1 MKRFRKELSWL
12 LVAALVVGSLAI
24 GFGQLKTEATPMVGT
39 GFFSL
44 AINIAKNSGT
54 DYPGNKRGTDSSF
67 RLQLINSTGGIVSQT
82 PNNAI
87 TGVACYESGNKDPLE
102 NGETTLYSSSN
113 PTAGTVNVLVESLG
127 TLTVNNT
134 INRMQLVC
142 TTYTDEHV
150 FDDVRLYYNNHN
162 GGGIQLTSGGWTSTS
177 AGETG
182 TWTIS
187 NDWFI
192 NNNKTLTFNANGG
205 SGGGVYDAIPYQTII
220 APANPTRT
228 GYNFNGWSPG
238 VPARM
243 PDAHSTYTAQW
254 NPIIYNIAFNGNG
267 STGGSTAGMT
277 CAYGTTY
284 NLTNNGF
291 TKIGYRF
298 VRWTTSAD
306 GSGTSY
312 NDGASVSNLTTV
324 NNSTVT
330 LYAQWA
336 PITYTVRYNPE
347 GGTGTTESS
356 IHTYDQSMALTV
368 NGFTRFGYT
377 FDGWATTAGGAKA
390 YNNGQQVVNMASTQG
405 AIVDIYA
412 RWLPITYYVSY
423 DVNST
428 GGHTGSM
435 TNSTHQYGVPNQL
448 NVNMYSKLGY
458 TFLGWA
464 TSQQGANAGEVTYE
478 DHDYVQDLTGTPNA
492 TVVLYAVWGANQ
504 YLVRYNGNGAT
515 GGTMADSAHWYDQ
528 NSRLRLNTFTRTG
541 YAFDGWNT
549 QADGSGTAYTDNQ
562 EVLSLVPSGIVT
574 LYAQWIPNTYTVS
587 YSGNGATG
595 GNMSTSAHT
604 YDVSKALNANG
615 YTKIG
620 HSFQGWALTNNA
632 TTPEFGDGDS
642 VVNLTAEQ
650 NEIVTLYAVWQ
661 INKYNVYYNANGGTG
676 TYGPVNQ
683 DYDTPVPLPESGFT
697 WAGREFRGWNP
708 VQSAVDPVTTYRV
721 PANDSTLYAVW
732 GADYSGV
739 NASIA
744 LANAAMLPANATKDP
759 QYIPGGALYPYAG
772 GGNNGLY
779 ARSMF
784 SINSL
789 TALTNA
795 VNVVTPGLRSDQ
807 QATVDGWKA
816 AIDDAYANLT
826 LASSDYSL
834 LQGRMTYVDNIN
846 RDLYTEASLMD
857 LDEAYQGAQNTIAQN
872 YKLPLQNWVDTAKNN
887 LDTAINNLVYR
898 PADYSNVTA
907 VWESVPPDYQT
918 TRTPETVNALN
929 EYYNA
934 IDWSLTMENQAI
946 VDEYAAVLTDL
957 INALEFLP
965 ADYTVVYNALKSI
978 PDNDGGLESV
988 NYEYLDAKYTPA
1000 SVQSLRNA
1008 VEAVV
1013 YDYVI
1018 TQQQQVDQFASNITY
1033 AKNTLV
1039 PKAADKTGL
1048 YQALQR
1054 IAPYPS
1060 NYYTNIT
1067 WNEYADARSVA
1078 LTLYNDQ
1085 NLNIFDQEE
1094 IDLAADRLNAA
1105 VDNLQ
1110 FLPVTYTVYYE
1121 DAAGNAL
1128 ASAAVKDGYA
1138 SQAVREYPITIYGY
1152 APDVEYENLT
1162 LDNTN
1167 NGTITFTY
1175 SYGTYTLSFD
1185 SAGGS
1190 AVNSITQIYNTDVTA
1205 PADPEREG
1213 YTFAGW
1219 QPAVP
1224 SKMPGEDTECVAQW
1238 TVNDYTV
1245 SFDSAGGSA
1254 VDSITQN
1261 YGTAITAPAAP
1272 TKEGYTFMGWLPAVP
1287 PVMPAED
1294 VECVAQWQI
1303 NQYTVS
1309 FDSAGGSAVDSITQ
1323 DYATSIT
1330 APAAPTKEGY
1340 TFMGWL
1346 PVVPTTMPAEN
1357 TECVAQ
1363 WQINQYTVSFDSAG
1377 GSDVESIT
1385 QNYGTAITAPADP
1398 TKEGY
1403 TFMGWLPVVP
1413 TTMPAENV
1421 ECVAQWQIDQYTV
1434 SFNSNGGSDVG
1445 SITQNYG
1452 TSVTAP
1458 DVPAKTGHTFAGWY
1472 SDSDLTTAVTWPYTM
1487 GASNVT
1493 FYAKWTLNNYNIT
1506 FDANGGT
1513 GGSGPTPTPYGTS
1526 LTAPTVTRTGYTFT
1540 GWLPS
1545 VPPTVPAQDTTY
1557 TAQWTINSYTVN
1569 FNSNGGSAVGSITQ
1583 NYGTD
1588 VSAPDAP
1595 TKTGHTFAGWYS
1607 DSGLT
1612 TAVTWPYTLGASD
1625 VTFYAD
1631 WTANNYNITFD
1642 ANGGTG
1648 GTGPTSMLYDSPLN
1662 APVVSRTGYSFVEWL
1677 PEVPATVPAQ
1687 DTTYTAQWT
1696 INPYT
1701 VNFNSNGGSAVASIT
1716 QNYGTDV
1723 SAPDIPTK
1731 TGHTFAG
1738 WYSDSGLTTA
1748 VTWPY
1753 TLGASDVTFYAD
1765 WTVNNYNVTFD
1776 ANGGAGGTGPTPM
1789 AYGSP
1794 LNAPVVT
1801 RTGYTFVEWLPE
1813 VPATVPAADTV
1824 YVAQWQIN
1832 QYTISF
1838 DSRGGDPVP
1847 SITQNYGTAVT
1858 APADPFKQD
1867 DVFMGW
1873 SPEVPTTMPAENVV
1887 CVALWAS
1894 DAPELIPADG
1904 STTMIDTSNPMNLIY
1919 GLEIGISQT
1928 AFEALFV
1935 EIIGNGYL
1943 VITPTAYGFGT
1954 GSKVELFHSITHELV
1969 ETYYIVIFGDV
1980 TGDGNVDSQDADR
1993 IILFENYWED
2003 WDYDTEFYLY
2013 KASDINGD
2021 LNTDSM
2027 DSDCIIMT
2035 ENYMSWI
2042 DQVAGITYDY

>member
-1 MKRFRKELSWL
+1 MMELSKKSFNKKL
-12 LVAALVVGSLAI
+12 SLFLAAALVLTSLLA
-24 GFGQLKTEATPMVGT
+24 GFGQIKTEAAPIAGT
-39 GFFSL
+39 GFFKL
-44 AINIAKNSGT
+44 EIAIDSNSGT
-54 DYPGNKRGTDSSF
+54 SSPGNSRGTDSSF
-67 RLQLINSTGGIVSQT
+67 TLRLVNAGGGVIGAT
-82 PNNAI
+82 PTNAI
-87 TGVACYESGNKDPLE
+87 TGTGSPDPLE
-102 NGETTLYSSSN
+102 NGRTTTYSSFG
-113 PTAGTVNVLVESLG
+113 AGGNVAVIVSEMAALG
-127 TLTVNNT
+127 VTSAITQMHLA
-134 INRMQLVC
+134 C
-142 TTYTDEHV
+142 TSQADDWW
-150 FDDVRLYYNNHN
+150 FADVRLYYSTTGNNAN
-162 GGGIQLTSGGWTSTS
+162 WVQLTSGGWQ
-177 AGETG
+177 AGSGTG
-182 TWTIS
+182 AWNISWFANNEKTITFDTQGGTGNVS
-187 NDWFI
+187 YEAVPGQ
-192 NNNKTLTFNANGG
+192 TLTSPTG
-205 SGGGVYDAIPYQTII
+205 SFTKP
-220 APANPTRT
+220 
-228 GYNFNGWSPG
+228 GYTFNGWNT
-238 VPARM
+238 PARM
-243 PDAHSTYTAQW
+243 PNANHTVYANWIPNT
-254 NPIIYNIAFNGNG
+254 YNIAFNGNG
-267 STGGSTAGMT
+267 STGGSTGGMT
-277 CAYGTTY
+277 CAYGTAY
-284 NLTNNGF
+284 NLTSNGF
-291 TKIGYRF
+291 TKNGYNF
-298 VRWTTSAD
+298 VCWNTNA
-306 GSGTSY
+306 GGTGTNY
-312 NDGASVSNLTTV
+312 NNGASVSNLTTV
-324 NNSTVT
+324 NNATVT

-336 PITYTVRYNPE
+336 PITYTVKYNPE
-347 GGTGTTESS
+347 GGTGTTADSL
-356 IHTYDQSMALTV
+356 HTFDQDKALTV
-368 NGFTRFGYT
+368 NGFSRYGYT
-377 FDGWATTAGGAKA
+377 FDGWAVTSGGSRA
-390 YNNGQQVVNMASTQG
+390 YDNGQTVKNLTNVQG
-405 AIVDIYA
+405 ATFDLYA
-412 RWLPITYYVSY
+412 RWEPITYYVSY

-428 GGHTGSM
+428 SGHSGTM
-435 TNSTHQYGVPNQL
+435 NNSTHQYGIPAQL
-448 NVNMYSKLGY
+448 NYNVYSKLGY

-587 YSGNGATG
+587 YSGNGATD

-816 AIDDAYANLT
+816 AIDEAYANLT

-1033 AKNTLV
+1033 EKNTLV

-1238 TVNDYTV
+1238 TINDYTV

-1272 TKEGYTFMGWLPAVP
+1272 TKEGYTFMGWQPAVP

-1309 FDSAGGSAVDSITQ
+1309 FDSAGGSDVESITQ

-1340 TFMGWL
+1340 TFMGWQ

-1377 GSDVESIT
+1377 GSAVESIT

-1403 TFMGWLPVVP
+1403 TFMGWQPVVP

-1421 ECVAQWQIDQYTV
+1421 ECVAQWQINQYTV
-1434 SFNSNGGSDVG
+1434 NFNSNGGSAVG

-1452 TSVTAP
+1452 TDVSAP

-1472 SDSDLTTAVTWPYTM
+1472 SDSGLTTAVTWPYTM

-1513 GGSGPTPTPYGTS
+1513 GGTGPTSMAYDSP
-1526 LTAPTVTRTGYTFT
+1526 LNAPVVSRTGYSFVE
-1540 GWLPS
+1540 WLPE

-1631 WTANNYNITFD
+1631 WTVNNYNITFD

-1648 GTGPTSMLYDSPLN
+1648 GTGPTSMAYGSPLN
-1662 APVVSRTGYSFVEWL
+1662 APVVTRTGYSLVEWL
-1677 PEVPATVPAQ
+1677 PEVPPTVPAQ

-1696 INPYT
+1696 INQYT
-1701 VNFNSNGGSAVASIT
+1701 VSFDSAGGSAVGSIT
-1716 QNYGTDV
+1716 QNYGTSV
-1723 SAPDIPTK
+1723 TAP
-1731 TGHTFAG
+1731 
-1738 WYSDSGLTTA
+1738 
-1748 VTWPY
+1748 
-1753 TLGASDVTFYAD
+1753 AD
-1765 WTVNNYNVTFD
+1765 
-1776 ANGGAGGTGPTPM
+1776 
-1789 AYGSP
+1789 
-1794 LNAPVVT
+1794 PVKE
-1801 RTGYTFVEWLPE
+1801 GYTFKGWLPLVPTVMPAE
-1813 VPATVPAADTV
+1813 DVECVAQWQVNQYTVSFDSAGGSAVADITQDYGTSITPPANPVKEGYTFTGWLPAIPATMPSANATC
-1824 YVAQWQIN
+1824 VAQWQIN

-1838 DSRGGDPVP
+1838 DSRGGSPVT
-1847 SITQNYGTAVT
+1847 SITQDYGTAIT
-1858 APADPFKQD
+1858 APADPVKQG
-1867 DVFMGW
+1867 DVFLGW
-1873 SPEVPTTMPAENVV
+1873 YPQIPATMPGNDLQ
-1887 CVALWAS
+1887 CVAVWSS
-1894 DAPELIPADG
+1894 DNPQLVEAVG
-1904 STTMIDTSNPMNLIY
+1904 STTVIDTSNSINLIY

-1935 EIIGNGYL
+1935 DVIGNGYT
-1943 VITPTAYGFGT
+1943 VITQTDYGFGT
-1954 GSKVELFHSITHELV
+1954 GTKVELYHSVTHELV

-1980 TGDGNVDSQDADR
+1980 NGDGNVDSMDAD
-1993 IILFENYWED
+1993 LVEAVEKFEVFWD
-2003 WDYDTEFYLY
+2003 WNTEFYLY

-2021 LNTDSM
+2021 MNVDSM
-2027 DSDCIIMT
+2027 DSDWMITT
-2035 ENYMSWI
+2035 ENFLSWI
-2042 DQVAGITYDY
+2042 DQTDGLAYEY